1 MKTILSCAVALTLA
15 ATPAY
20 AGSNSRSQKKRPS
33 KGTSSGASHKVSE
46 GQSLW
51 VIARGHGCSVDALIE
66 ANGLKRGG
74 IIRAGQTLRIPDCD
88 GRARGSDTAA
98 ISSTLRHVV
107 ASGETLSAI
116 AKQYDTSIAAI
127 QTRNRIDGSM
137 IRPGQELEVIP
148 GKNGSGR
155 PIIGQSRGVPH
166 KGQLRDGVQ
175 LPPSGAYF
183 RRRPARA
190 WGTTYVVHHIKRA
203 TALVASKHKV
213 HKLALGDISAKNG
226 GFIDQH
232 RSHQSGRD
240 VDLGLYFTKP
250 PTGYPESFVVGTRKN
265 LHLAANWLLIS
276 TLAATR
282 NLNGGVSKIFLDY
295 DVQGLIY
302 EYAKKRGVPRRT
314 LDAIFQYPHGRGS
327 TAGIVRHEKGHDD
340 HYHVRFKCPAGDS
353 GCRQD

>member
-1 MKTILSCAVALTLA
+1 MLALQ
-15 ATPAY
+15 ATPVHAE
-20 AGSNSRSQKKRPS
+20 SNSRSPKKS
-33 KGTSSGASHKVSE
+33 STGTASGASHQVSQ
-46 GQSLW
+46 GQTLW
-51 VIARGHGCSVDALIE
+51 VIARGHGCSVDALIR
-66 ANGLKRGG
+66 ANGLKRGD
-74 IIRAGQTLRIPDCD
+74 IIRVGQRLRIPDCD
-88 GRARGSDTAA
+88 GRARANDTAA

-116 AKQYDTSIAAI
+116 AKQYDTSIAALRK
-127 QTRNRIDGSM
+127 RNRIEGSM

-175 LPPSGAYF
+175 LPPSGAYY

-190 WGTTYVVHHIKRA
+190 WGTNYVVHHIKRA
-203 TALVASKHKV
+203 TTLVASKYKV
-213 HKLALGDISAKNG
+213 HKLALGDISARTG

-240 VDLGLYFTKP
+240 VDLGLYFTKTP
-250 PTGYPESFVVGTRKN
+250 AGYPESFVVGNRKN

-282 NLNGGVSKIFLDY
+282 NQDGGVSKIFLDY
-295 DVQGLIY
+295 DVQGFIY
-302 EYAKKRGVPRRT
+302 EYAKKAGVPTRT
-314 LDAIFQYPHGRGS
+314 LDAMFQYPHGRNS
-327 TAGIVRHEKGHDD
+327 TAGFIRHEKGHAD
-340 HYHVRFKCPAGDS
+340 HYHVRFKCPTGDS
-353 GCRQD
+353 GCSQD